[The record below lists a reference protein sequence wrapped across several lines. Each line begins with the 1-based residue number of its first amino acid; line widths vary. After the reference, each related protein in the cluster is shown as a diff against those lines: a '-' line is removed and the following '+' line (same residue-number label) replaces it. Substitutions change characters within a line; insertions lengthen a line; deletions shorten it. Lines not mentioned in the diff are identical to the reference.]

1 MVSRKANSS
10 SRGSHAA
17 GDRPRRERGEKRVKP
32 PLDERSLR
40 DLALSYAARFAS
52 TGARLEAYLLRKLRE
67 RGTATDADGRTAQI
81 DIPALIARLVEL
93 GYVDDDAYARARAR
107 DLGARG
113 YGARRVEQALW
124 AAGVD
129 EGLRQA
135 HAPGESASRKAAAL
149 MAQKKRIGPWGAP
162 SGFGRE
168 ISSDP
173 LARRKAHEKAVAA
186 MLRAGH
192 QYDHVRFILAASR
205 EEDVAEWVDEAVE
218 EDGAADEEGIEGTW

>member
-1 MVSRKANSS
+1 MISRKANSS
-10 SRGSHAA
+10 SSGSDAGEDSGRG
-17 GDRPRRERGEKRVKP
+17 RRDKKRVKP
-32 PLDERSLR
+32 PLTETALR
-40 DLALSYAARFAS
+40 DLALHYAARFAT
-52 TGARLEAYLLRKLRE
+52 TGARLEGYLARKLKE
-67 RGTATDADGRTAQI
+67 RGVAEDGAVDGGSRTVQI
-81 DIPALIARLVEL
+81 DIPALVARLVEL

-113 YGARRVEQALW
+113 YGGRRVEQVLW

-135 HAPGESASRKAAAL
+135 HAPGEGASRKAAAL
-149 MAQKKRIGPWGAP
+149 MAQKKRLGPWGA
-162 SGFGRE
+162 GRE
-168 ISSDP
+168 VSGDP

-205 EEDVAEWVDEAVE
+205 EEDVDQWLDE
-218 EDGAADEEGIEGTW
+218 AADEEGIEGTW